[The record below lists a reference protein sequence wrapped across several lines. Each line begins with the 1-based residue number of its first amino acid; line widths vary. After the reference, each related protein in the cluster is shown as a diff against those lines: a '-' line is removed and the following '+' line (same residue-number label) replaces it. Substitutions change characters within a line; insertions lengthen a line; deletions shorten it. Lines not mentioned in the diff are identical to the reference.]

1 MKKSNLEFKVGVF
14 VMLSLVILGYLVIK
28 AGSLNLKPGYTVRLI
43 FDSVSGIDTG
53 TTVRLAGVPVGEVKN
68 IQVVRSPE
76 GRTEVEVTAWI
87 TQGALIEDDAEIRI
101 NSIGLLGEKYIE
113 ITPGTTGNKTL
124 AAGSVVAGKTPVNI
138 EKITESGDRLIKKLE
153 YAADNINHVIADPAF
168 QSSVKGTFSNAE
180 HTFNDA
186 DAAMSDFKEVSA
198 DLKDAAK
205 SARIVMGRLR
215 DGEGTV
221 GRLMKDDTIAR
232 DLEAFVAD
240 IKAHPWKL
248 LKRG

>member
-14 VMLSLVILGYLVIK
+14 VMVSLVILGYLVIK
-28 AGSLNLKPGYTVRLI
+28 AGSLNLKPGYTVRFI
-43 FDSVSGIDTG
+43 FSSVSGIDSG
-53 TTVRLAGVPVGEVKN
+53 TTIRLAGVPVGEVKN

-76 GRTEVEVTAWI
+76 GQTQVEVTAWI
-87 TQGALIEDDAEIRI
+87 SQGALIEDDAEIRI

-113 ITPGTTGNKTL
+113 ITPGTSGHKTL
-124 AAGSVVAGKTPVNI
+124 AGGSVVAGKTPVNI
-138 EKITESGDRLIKKLE
+138 EKITESGNRLIEKLE
-153 YAADNINHVIADPAF
+153 FAADNINHVIADKEF
-168 QSSVKGTFSNAE
+168 QSAVKGTFTNAE
-180 HTFNDA
+180 RTFNDA
-186 DAAMSDFKEVSA
+186 DTTMNDFKEASA

-205 SARIVMGRLR
+205 SARIVMARLR

-221 GRLMKDDTIAR
+221 GHLLKDDTIAR

-248 LKRG
+248 LKRA